1 MSTWR
6 TQQKEVE
13 GETVEPKTW
22 RGRSVSVRQALP
34 MILRRRT
41 LGSIGHET
49 VDLETIDVNPSQAS
63 PRTGKKFSP
72 WMITFLTLVVLPFL
86 LGSLYFIFIAS
97 DQFTAEARFAVRS
110 LADDTANE
118 GPEGGSLLA
127 MRSAGQ
133 DAYVVTSF
141 IHSAEILKRLKQKID
156 YRAIFSRNNIDFL
169 SSFSIGGANEDF
181 LDYWKQQITA
191 YIDGPSGIV
200 TLKVRTF
207 SPEDSVTLASAIVEE
222 SEILINEMSVRAR
235 NDVLAS
241 VRAEVEKAGAV
252 YVNSLGEL
260 NQFQNASGILSP
272 QIQAQETGKLV
283 AKLLG
288 EKLEIE
294 TRQFVA
300 KQSSADRSPAY
311 QQLTLARESI
321 DGQIERL
328 KAELT
333 GTENESLAKAL
344 LRYSELETNRLL
356 AEKIYE
362 ASRQVYEATLA
373 ESLRKALYVVV
384 FVQPTLPEKSLY
396 PLRFFSPL
404 VIFLGLSVL
413 WSTLALAWA
422 SIQDHRL

>member
-1 MSTWR
+1 M
-6 TQQKEVE
+6 
-13 GETVEPKTW
+13 
-22 RGRSVSVRQALP
+22 SVRQVLP
-34 MILRRRT
+34 TILRRRE
-41 LGSIGHET
+41 LRSIGNGT
-49 VDLETIDVNPSQAS
+49 VDLEAIDVDPGEGR
-63 PRTGKKFSP
+63 PRTSGKFPVWLS
-72 WMITFLTLVVLPFL
+72 TFLAMVVLPFL
-86 LGSLYFIFIAS
+86 LSSLYFIFIAS

-110 LADDTANE
+110 LADDASSE
-118 GPEGGSLLA
+118 SPQSGSVLT
-127 MRSAGQ
+127 MRSASQ

-141 IHSAEILKRLKQKID
+141 IHSAELLKRLEGKID
-156 YRAIFSRNNIDFL
+156 YRGMFARKNIDFF
-169 SSFSIGGANEDF
+169 SSFSTEGANEDF
-181 LDYWKQQITA
+181 LDYWKQQVTA

-207 SPEDSVTLASAIVEE
+207 SPEDSVILASAIVEE
-222 SEILINEMSVRAR
+222 SELLINEMSVRAR

-241 VRAEVEKAGAV
+241 VRAEVEKAGDV
-252 YVNSLGEL
+252 YGNALGEL
-260 NQFQNASGILSP
+260 NRFQDGSGILSP
-272 QIQAQETGKLV
+272 QMQAQETGKLV

-300 KQSSADRSPAY
+300 KQSSADQSPAY
-311 QQLTLARESI
+311 QQLTLARESV

-328 KAELT
+328 KAQLT
-333 GTENESLAKAL
+333 GTSDESLAKAL
-344 LRYSELETNRLL
+344 LRYSELETNRVV

-362 ASRQVYEATLA
+362 SSRQAYEAALA

-396 PLRFFSPL
+396 PLRIFSPL

-413 WSTLALAWA
+413 WSTLALTWA